1 MSDYLVDVDDDY
13 AKLSLFAG
21 MFAAAAD
28 HALGGSHFI
37 TITRQHAWTLT
48 WEKLAAWKA
57 EAIAMGVAAK
67 DLEPDPELVK
77 GMPWL
82 IEYGKRLQH
91 QVDTENPG
99 GIVH

>member
-1 MSDYLVDVDDDY
+1 MSEHLVEMDDEY
-13 AKLSLFAG
+13 AKLSLYAG
-21 MFAAAAD
+21 MFARAAD
-28 HALGGSHFI
+28 EALGTNHFI
-37 TITRQHAWTLT
+37 SMIRQHAWSLT

-57 EAIAMGVAAK
+57 EAIAMGIPAK
-67 DLEPDPELVK
+67 DLEPDPDMIK

-91 QVDTENPG
+91 QVDTANPD